1 MMKNSVI
8 NFAQSNKKNQE
19 ETIHPMSNQR
29 TKDPADIINNLLP
42 NANYLGINNTTYD
55 PINTNLEVKDT
66 DTKLINK
73 KNAYF
78 ADKAKTIMYNKNN
91 QEISLNRYPL
101 TSNRSNT
108 QFISGQGNS
117 LANNS
122 EDKMLSR
129 AYSIEDNEEEIDEN
143 KTFRTQLDLFY
154 NEGNKRKIIEITSV
168 FLAFTTFIIFIV
180 STYFPEGLDWFN
192 IFDTLCCSFFI
203 LEIVLHFFL
212 AQHRMLFLLDLM
224 NLADIF
230 TCVVPLLSSTS
241 NSTIK
246 KIVEAARS
254 FRVLKVSKFL
264 NKNIKLNRN
273 EVAKQVGIMILYI
286 LTQILIF
293 TLLFRIIENDYILF
307 YTNLGSQQL
316 RDRSAFHEILY
327 FTVVTISTVGFG
339 DIYPVTELGRILCTG
354 LVVLN
359 FYLIPKQTNELIK
372 YMSTSSVYSR
382 EVYKSNV
389 EIPHLVICG
398 NVSVDSLTN
407 FCQELFHVDHGL
419 QDRNAVIIQQSLPS
433 QDMKIFLHSGV
444 YEVSLKYL
452 QGNPIFEKD
461 LERADLK
468 TAVACVIMTDKYTDE
483 PHPVDHKNIL
493 MSLYIKKYLLNNNT
507 NKQLFIQLIKPENKI
522 HYQQGILSIMPNQV
536 DSDQIIIVEEIKM
549 NLLSKSCLI
558 PGIITMI
565 SNLVISAGG
574 REDEADEETSPW
586 QKEYSDGRGHEIY
599 RTPLNEYL
607 KDKSFTQISSLI
619 YKQYNA
625 IVFALEIQV
634 EDQTIIRLNPGNF
647 YIDKIVGDRDDVQ
660 VFIYIICSDRECADK
675 IENYGKSIGKVDEVK
690 KVKNLSKFDLMFKL
704 NKTDIRQLEEGMD
717 PNNELVEE
725 EDDYFIEK
733 QIIHNNVDVKKDSIR
748 NSDKITKHIVVCGT
762 HPSLYY
768 FILPLRAK
776 YLGEENQKKIVILA
790 NDIKKELWDSIS
802 RFKDITLINGSP
814 LNTYDLLRANIEYAD
829 KAVILDCDNIKSD
842 NAFRNEMAD
851 SESIFVYKAIK
862 KCNKNIQIMTELIYA
877 SNIEFLLPKNEL
889 SLFKKNKMQYET
901 TSLFA
906 GGEVYISS
914 IIDTLTCQAYYNP
927 HIVTVLHQLLTGG
940 KNNINAGIRGICENV
955 GLKQSNLW
963 QIPIPEEFINKEF
976 VELYTYLAEEA
987 NMIAIGLYRLAGA
1000 QDNESPYVYTNP
1012 ERDTRLSHRDR
1023 VFVLAIDNINSFL
1036 KKHNLKNTS
1045 NKINNDYVLN
1055 QDEVE
1060 HLEENK
1066 IVNKSTPF
1074 KFLDDNIN
1082 DIKTSIEYIESMFK
1096 ALKETVHETISNAV
1110 KQEISSLLQ

>member
-1 MMKNSVI
+1 MKNSKYKENDKI
-8 NFAQSNKKNQE
+8 ELERKHDLNYYNNKF
-19 ETIHPMSNQR
+19 TIH
-29 TKDPADIINNLLP
+29 
-42 NANYLGINNTTYD
+42 
-55 PINTNLEVKDT
+55 
-66 DTKLINK
+66 
-73 KNAYF
+73 
-78 ADKAKTIMYNKNN
+78 
-91 QEISLNRYPL
+91 
-101 TSNRSNT
+101 SNRSNN
-108 QFISGQGNS
+108 QLIQGN
-117 LANNS
+117 ANFNTLGYLS
-122 EDKMLSR
+122 DEKMISK
-129 AYSIEDNEEEIDEN
+129 AYSLDDNEEEYDEN
-143 KTFRTQLDLFY
+143 KTFRTELDLMY
-154 NEGNKRKIIEITSV
+154 NEGNKRKIVEITVV
-168 FLAFTTFIIFIV
+168 FLSFTSFIIYIA
-180 STYFPEGLDWFN
+180 STYFPDGFEWFDVVDIICCI
-192 IFDTLCCSFFI
+192 IFLI
-203 LEIVLHFFL
+203 ELLLNFFL
-212 AQHRMLFLLDLM
+212 AQHRMLFLFNLL

-230 TCVVPLLSSTS
+230 TCAFPLLATS
-241 NSTIK
+241 KNSTIK
-246 KIVEAARS
+246 KVVEAARS
-254 FRVLKVSKFL
+254 FRVLKVSKYL
-264 NKNIKLNRN
+264 YKSIKNNRN
-273 EVAKQVGIMILYI
+273 EVAKQVSIMILYI
-286 LTQILIF
+286 MTQIFIF
-293 TLLFRIIENDYILF
+293 TLLFRIIENDYVLF
-307 YTNLGSQQL
+307 YVNLGNQSL
-316 RDRSAFHEILY
+316 KNRSEFHEILY

-339 DIYPVTELGRILCTG
+339 DIYPVTEFGRVICTG
-354 LVVLN
+354 LVVFN

-372 YMSTSSVYSR
+372 FMSMSSVYSR
-382 EVYKSNV
+382 EVYKSNI

-433 QDMKIFLHSGV
+433 QEMKIFLHSGV

-461 LERADLK
+461 LERSDLK
-468 TAVACVIMTDKYTDE
+468 SAVACVIMTDKYTDE

-493 MSLYIKKYLLNNNT
+493 LSLYIKKYLLNNNT

-522 HYQQGILSIMPNQV
+522 HYQQGILSIMPNQL
-536 DSDQIIIVEEIKM
+536 DCDQIIIVEEIKM

-574 REDEADEETSPW
+574 REIDSEEETSPW

-619 YKQYNA
+619 YQTYNA

-634 EDQTIIRLNPGNF
+634 DNQTIIRLNPGNF
-647 YIDKIVGDRDDVQ
+647 FIDKIVGDRDDVQ

-675 IENYGKSIGKVDEVK
+675 IENYGKSIGKEIEVK
-690 KVKNLSKFDLMFKL
+690 KNRNLSKFDQMFKL
-704 NKTDIRQLEEGMD
+704 NKNDIKQLEEGMD

-842 NAFRNEMAD
+842 SSFRNEMAD

-877 SNIEFLLPKNEL
+877 TNIEFLLPKSEL
-889 SLFKKNKMQYET
+889 SLFKRNNMQYET

-914 IIDTLTCQAYYNP
+914 IIDTLTCQAFYNP

-940 KNNINAGIRGICENV
+940 KNNINAGIKGICENV

-963 QIPIPEEFINKEF
+963 QIPIPEQFINKEF

-987 NMIAIGLYRLAGA
+987 NMISIGLYRLAGA

-1023 VFVLAIDNINSFL
+1023 VFVLAIDNINSFIG
-1036 KKHNLKNTS
+1036 KHNLYRNT
-1045 NKINNDYVLN
+1045 NRINNDYLLN
-1055 QDEVE
+1055 TDEMDN
-1060 HLEENK
+1060 LEENK
-1066 IVNKSTPF
+1066 IINKNTPF

-1082 DIKTSIEYIESMFK
+1082 DIKNHVELLDTMFK
-1096 ALKETVHETISNAV
+1096 ALKETMHETISNAV
-1110 KQEISSLLQ
+1110 KQEVSSLLQ